1 MAEDPDADPPTGGS
15 ADAAT
20 AGEELPPRP
29 LGDPPPTASDVLD
42 ELEALAG
49 TVDDPEEREAV
60 ERAKLVLGEMQ
71 AGPFG
76 NVVYGFDRA
85 DAAEALLGALLFG
98 IPMFVE
104 GGTLEVGTFVAANPL
119 ALVGTLGASV
129 ALTIGILY
137 VADFQ
142 DVRVYR
148 PLLGFIPRRLAGIL
162 VISLLT
168 ALVAMTA
175 WGRLDWSRPWLSF
188 CQASVALVP
197 MVIGAALGDLLPGS

>member
-1 MAEDPDADPPTGGS
+1 MADDPDTDPRSPGES
-15 ADAAT
+15 DAAT
-20 AGEELPPRP
+20 AGEDLPPRP
-29 LGDPPPTASDVLD
+29 LGEPPPTTSDVLD
-42 ELEALAG
+42 ELEALSR

-60 ERAKLVLGEMQ
+60 ERAMRLTGEMQ

-104 GGTLEVGTFVAANPL
+104 GGTLEVGAFVATSPL
-119 ALVGTLGASV
+119 YLAGTLGASV
-129 ALTIGILY
+129 ALTVGILY

-162 VISLLT
+162 AISFVT

-175 WGRLDWSRPWLSF
+175 WGRLDWARPWLSF

>member
-1 MAEDPDADPPTGGS
+1 MAEDG
-15 ADAAT
+15 AAHDDVST
-20 AGEELPPRP
+20 ASEDHPPRP
-29 LGDPPPTASDVLD
+29 LGEPPPTTSDVLD
-42 ELEALAG
+42 ELEALSR

-104 GGTLEVGTFVAANPL
+104 GGTLEVGAFVATNPL
-119 ALVGTLGASV
+119 YLAGTLGASV
-129 ALTIGILY
+129 ALTVGILY

-162 VISLLT
+162 TISFVT

-175 WGRLDWSRPWLSF
+175 WGRLDWSQPWLSF
-188 CQASVALVP
+188 CQVSVAFVP